1 MKLLLC
7 LVSTLLLAACS
18 VLPPQQLTHS
28 VGFEPVMP
36 LEKQTER
43 IPTGGIYVSRQSDS
57 WFGRGRNFQVG
68 DVITVL
74 LNESTQAA
82 RTQGSDLSRS
92 STNDVI
98 TPGLQSK
105 TAARLGSPIG
115 SAIGAMKLD
124 GSTITSKGT
133 GKADQEA
140 SLTGSIAVSV
150 VSVMANGN
158 LVLRGEKQVALTE
171 GAEIIQVSGII
182 RPEDV
187 SAVNTVQSRRLAN
200 AQISY
205 RGSGD
210 LASTAKA
217 GWGTNALM
225 KLWPF

>member
-1 MKLLLC
+1 MNKIL
-7 LVSTLLLAACS
+7 SLLAALRLVGCA
-18 VLPPQQLTHS
+18 VVEPTKLTHS
-28 VGFEPVMP
+28 PTFEPVFP
-36 LEKQTER
+36 HEKDTSR
-43 IPTGGIYVSRQSDS
+43 VPTGGIYVSRESDS

-74 LNESTQAA
+74 LNETTQAS
-82 RTQGSDLSRS
+82 RTQGSDISRS

-98 TPGLQSK
+98 TPALQSK
-105 TAARLGSPIG
+105 TAARLPSPFG
-115 SAIGAMKLD
+115 GALGALKLD
-124 GSTITSKGT
+124 GSTVTSKGT
-133 GKADQEA
+133 GTAGQNA
-140 SLTGSIAVSV
+140 SLTGSVAVSV
-150 VSVMANGN
+150 VSIMANGN
-158 LVLRGEKQVALTE
+158 LVLRGEKQLALTE
-171 GAEIIQVSGII
+171 GAETIQVAGII

-217 GWGTNALM
+217 GWGTSALM

>member
-1 MKLLLC
+1 MKLLLA
-7 LVSTLLLAACS
+7 LLSIALLSACS

-28 VGFEPVMP
+28 AGFEPVHP
-36 LEKQTER
+36 PEKQADR
-43 IPTGGIYVSRQSDS
+43 VPTGGIYVSRQSDS

-82 RTQGSDLSRS
+82 RTQGSDLKRES
-92 STNDVI
+92 SNTALSTAF
-98 TPGLQSK
+98 TPKWGGQ
-105 TAARLGSPIG
+105 LGSVFSNPINLG
-115 SAIGAMKLD
+115 NSVTK
-124 GSTITSKGT
+124 SVGT

-140 SLTGSIAVSV
+140 SLTGSVAVSV

-171 GAEIIQVSGII
+171 GSEIIQVSGII

-217 GWGTNALM
+217 GWGTSALM